1 MNQEGDPEMHET
13 GLALLPQ
20 GTNAQTGFCPKI
32 QSRIY
37 GNQQNHESGKS

>member
-13 GLALLPQ
+13 GLAPLRH
-20 GTNAQTGFCPKI
+20 GTNAGLGICPKVR
-32 QSRIY
+32 SRIY